1 MGLDGEMCAFVGP
14 ADDWVA
20 SAADN
25 KGPYAFIFLPFLSK
39 KKKTE
44 FLCTESEVNPL
55 IKPELLHNS
64 VISYL
69 ISRSGKTSEL

>member
-39 KKKTE
+39 KKKKRVEMT
-44 FLCTESEVNPL
+44 
-55 IKPELLHNS
+55 
-64 VISYL
+64 
-69 ISRSGKTSEL
+69 